1 MNFQSPDSLHHA
13 HILMVPRDIPGRSIQ
28 AFRYSE
34 RYVMSRGGGDYFQWD
49 STEAGSPCS
58 SP

>member
-13 HILMVPRDIPGRSIQ
+13 HILMVPVQ

-34 RYVMSRGGGDYFQWD
+34 RYVMSRGGGDYLQWD